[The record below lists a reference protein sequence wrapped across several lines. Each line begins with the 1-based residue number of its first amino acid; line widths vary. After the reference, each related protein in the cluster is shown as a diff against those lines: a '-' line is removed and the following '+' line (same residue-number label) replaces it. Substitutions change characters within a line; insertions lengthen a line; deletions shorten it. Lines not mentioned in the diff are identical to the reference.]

1 MKANVATKTGRRK
14 VQPKSAKPKSVPSK
28 KPVRK
33 KAANRTYLELKQE
46 IANTE
51 RLLGEELAALHAEAD
66 AARNRERAGV
76 IAQINVAIAEFGLR
90 PADLD
95 FKKASTHAGK
105 RVAGKKVAGK
115 QAAGKKAAVKKS
127 AAKKPSVIKY
137 QDGEGN
143 KWSGRGRQPGW
154 LTTALA
160 AGKQLEDFRTA

>member
-1 MKANVATKTGRRK
+1 MKANAATKTGRRK

-95 FKKASTHAGK
+95 FKKASS
-105 RVAGKKVAGK
+105 RVGKKVAGK
-115 QAAGKKAAVKKS
+115 PTAVKKS
-127 AAKKPSVIKY
+127 AAKKPTVIKY

-154 LTTALA
+154 LTAALA
-160 AGKQLEDFRTA
+160 AGKQLEDFRMV

>member
-1 MKANVATKTGRRK
+1 MKANAATKTASRK
-14 VQPKSAKPKSVPSK
+14 AQPKSAKPKSFPTK

-46 IANTE
+46 IANRE
-51 RLLGEELAALHAEAD
+51 RLVGEELAALHAEAD

-95 FKKASTHAGK
+95 FKKAST
-105 RVAGKKVAGK
+105 RAGKKVAGK
-115 QAAGKKAAVKKS
+115 KAAGKTAAVKKS

-154 LTTALA
+154 LKAAVA